1 MSNPS
6 ANVRHIVA
14 WIIFLSGAIAVSPCR
29 ADEETAA
36 APTALDEVI
45 VTAEKRSQNI
55 QDVPISVI
63 ALSAQQMQD
72 SGVTDIKNLT
82 VLTPGLTVTSTTD
95 ENSTTARIRGIG
107 TVGDNPGLE
116 SSVGI
121 VIDGVYRPRNGV
133 GFGNLGEIEQIE
145 VLEGPQGELFGK
157 NNDAGVISITTRRP
171 SMTFGATAEA
181 TYGNFNDREISASV
195 TGPLSSISAGRLYAS
210 YQNAEGWLH
219 VDTGQ
224 GPNTDDRSNNRD
236 AYNFRGQYLLTPSSD
251 ISFLLIG
258 DYARR
263 TESCCDAVATYLGP
277 FAPITNAL
285 AGVPQLGGQAG
296 ATGIAQGTGY
306 LAYSN
311 YPWNQRIRDMGVSG
325 QLDWTL
331 GDATLTS
338 ITAWRDNTLI
348 AGNDTDYTAIDILY
362 EPATNGNETDFKQFS
377 QELRLAGKAGG
388 LDWLVGGFF
397 ASELLTSTQ
406 TLWAGEDFDLYLGGL
421 SSAAVGAPNF
431 LTIPGLIGQFPGH
444 TFIPGISGYA
454 DDFHQ
459 TSRSYAIFSNETYAI
474 NDALSVTAGFRY
486 TREKK
491 TLSSNY
497 DDTDGGSACESL
509 RAAPGVLATSPA
521 SPEYQFLLGYGCSVV
536 FNPYFAGL
544 NDAQS
549 LTENNLSGTVKLSYR
564 LNEEVMAYLSF
575 ADGYKAGGFNLGR
588 VTNPAIT
595 STAPPSQYAASTT
608 TPLAPVALPV
618 LDTSFPEET
627 VDSYELG
634 IKSTLFDKTLRL
646 DAALFNQRYRD
657 FQLNTYTGILFVV
670 TSIPQVQSKGAEANI
685 AWIAPLPGLSF
696 NGGLTYAF
704 TNINEFG
711 SAIALFATDRLNNR
725 LSFAPL
731 WSGSASATYDVPL
744 SGSLSLR
751 TTLSEKYNSS
761 YNTGSNLDPR
771 KLQGS
776 YGLLNAR
783 IGLGAPDNPWAV
795 EFWAANLANKYY
807 YQVAFDAPFQ
817 YNQIDSF
824 LGAPRTFGVTARVKF

>member
-1 MSNPS
+1 MANPTTK
-6 ANVRHIVA
+6 VRHIVA
-14 WIIFLSGAIAVSPCR
+14 WTMFLSGSVAGSPCW
-29 ADEETAA
+29 ADDEAATAPA
-36 APTALDEVI
+36 TLDEVI

-55 QDVPISVI
+55 QDVPIAVI

-116 SSVGI
+116 SSVGV

-133 GFGNLGEIEQIE
+133 GFGNLSEIEQIE

-157 NNDAGVISITTRRP
+157 NNDAGVISITTKRP
-171 SMTFGATAEA
+171 SMTFGVTAEA
-181 TYGNFNDREISASV
+181 TYGNFNDREISASI
-195 TGPLSSISAGRLYAS
+195 TGPLSDISAGRLYAS

-219 VDTGQ
+219 VDTGP

-236 AYNFRGQYLLTPSSD
+236 AYTFRGQYLLTPSSD

-258 DYARR
+258 DYSKRN
-263 TESCCDAVATYLGP
+263 ESCCDAVATYLGP

-311 YPWNQRIRDMGVSG
+311 YPWTQRVRDMGVSG
-325 QLDWTL
+325 ELDWTL
-331 GDATLTS
+331 GAATLTS
-338 ITAWRDNTLI
+338 ITAWRDNTII
-348 AGNDTDYTAIDILY
+348 AGNDTDYTAVDILY
-362 EPATNGNETDFKQFS
+362 EPATNGNQTDFKQFS
-377 QELRLAGKAGG
+377 EELRLAGKAGG

-406 TLWAGEDFDLYLGGL
+406 TLWAGNDFDLYLGGL
-421 SSAAVGAPNF
+421 SSASVGPANF
-431 LTIPGLIGQFPGH
+431 LLVPELTGKLPGE
-444 TFIPGISGYA
+444 TFIPGVSGYS

-491 TLSSNY
+491 TLNSAYN
-497 DDTDGGSACESL
+497 DTDGGAGCGSL
-509 RAAPGVLATSPA
+509 LTSPGVAAMNPA

-536 FNPYFAGL
+536 FNPFFANLG
-544 NDAQS
+544 DAQS
-549 LTENNLSGTVKLSYR
+549 LTEDNVSGTVKLSYR
-564 LNEEVMAYLSF
+564 FNEEVMTYISF

-588 VTNPAIT
+588 VTNPA
-595 STAPPSQYAASTT
+595 AAN
-608 TPLAPVALPV
+608 PLAPV

-634 IKSTLFDKTLRL
+634 IKSTLFDHSLRL
-646 DAALFNQRYRD
+646 DADIFNQRYRD

-685 AWIAPLPGLSF
+685 AWATPLRGLTL
-696 NGGLTYAF
+696 NGGLVYAF

-711 SAIALFATDRLNNR
+711 SALSLFATDRLNNR

-731 WSGSASATYDVPL
+731 WSGAASATYSVPL
-744 SGSLSLR
+744 SGSLELR
-751 TTLSEKYNSS
+751 TTLSEKYDSS

-783 IGLGAPDNPWAV
+783 IGLGAPDDTWAV
-795 EFWAANLANKYY
+795 ELWSANLTNKYY

-817 YNQIDSF
+817 YNQIDAF
-824 LGAPRTFGVTARVKF
+824 LGAPRTFGLTARVRF

>member
-1 MSNPS
+1 MANPKVS
-6 ANVRHIVA
+6 LRHIVA
-14 WIIFLSGAIAVSPCR
+14 WTMFLSGSVAGSPSR
-29 ADEETAA
+29 AADDTAG
-36 APTALDEVI
+36 APASLDEVI
-45 VTAEKRSQNI
+45 VTAEKRSQNM
-55 QDVPISVI
+55 QDVPISVT
-63 ALSAQQMQD
+63 AFSSQQMKD
-72 SGVTDIKNLT
+72 SGITDIKNLT

-133 GFGNLGEIEQIE
+133 GFGNLGELQQIE

-157 NNDAGVISITTRRP
+157 NNDAGVISITTKRP
-171 SMTFGATAEA
+171 SMDFGVTAEA
-181 TYGNFNDREISASV
+181 TYGNYNDREISASV

-219 VDTGQ
+219 VDTGP
-224 GPNTDDRSNNRD
+224 GPNTDDRSNNRN
-236 AYNFRGQYLLTPSSD
+236 AYTLRGQYLLTPSSD

-258 DYARR
+258 DYSKRN
-263 TESCCDAVATYLGP
+263 ESCCDAVATYLGP

-285 AGVPQLGGQAG
+285 AGVPALGGHAG

-311 YPWNQRIRDMGVSG
+311 YPWTQRVRDMGVSG

-331 GDATLTS
+331 GAATLTS
-338 ITAWRDNTLI
+338 ITAWRDNTII
-348 AGNDTDYTAIDILY
+348 AGNDTDYTSVDILY

-377 QELRLAGKAGG
+377 EELRLAGKAGS

-397 ASELLTSTQ
+397 SSELLTSTQ
-406 TLWAGEDFDLYLGGL
+406 TLWAGNDFDLYLGGL
-421 SSAAVGAPNF
+421 SSAAVGTPNF
-431 LTIPGLIGQFPGH
+431 LLVPELTGKFPGQ
-444 TFIPGISGYA
+444 TFVPGVAGYA

-459 TSRSYAIFSNETYAI
+459 ASKSYALFSNETYAI

-491 TLSSNY
+491 TMNSNY
-497 DDTDGGSACESL
+497 NDTDGGAGCGSL
-509 RAAPGVLATSPA
+509 LTSPGVGAMNPA
-521 SPEYQFLLGYGCSVV
+521 SPEYQFLIGYGCSVV
-536 FNPYFAGL
+536 FNPFFASL

-549 LTENNLSGTVKLSYR
+549 LTEDNLSGTVKLSYR
-564 LNEEVMAYLSF
+564 LNDDVMTYISF

-588 VTNPAIT
+588 VTNPNAVN
-595 STAPPSQYAASTT
+595 
-608 TPLAPVALPV
+608 PLAPV

-634 IKSTLFDKTLRL
+634 IKSTLLNRTLRL
-646 DAALFNQRYRD
+646 NGAIFDQRYRD

-670 TSIPQVQSKGAEANI
+670 TSIPQVQSKGAELNA
-685 AWIAPLPGLSF
+685 AWVSPLPGLSF
-696 NGGLTYAF
+696 NGGVTYAF

-711 SAIALFATDRLNNR
+711 SALSLFATDRLNDR

-731 WSGSASATYDVPL
+731 WSGAASATYEVPL
-744 SGSLSLR
+744 SGSLTLR

-783 IGLGAPDNPWAV
+783 IGIGSADEKWAV
-795 EFWAANLANKYY
+795 ELWSANLTNKYY

-817 YNQIDSF
+817 YNQIDAF
-824 LGAPRTFGVTARVKF
+824 LGEPRTFGITGRVKF

>member
-1 MSNPS
+1 MANPKVS
-6 ANVRHIVA
+6 LRHIVA
-14 WIIFLSGAIAVSPCR
+14 WTMFLSGAVAGSPSKA
-29 ADEETAA
+29 ADDNAG
-36 APTALDEVI
+36 APASLDEVI
-45 VTAEKRSQNI
+45 VTAEKRSQNM
-55 QDVPISVI
+55 QDVPISVT
-63 ALSAQQMQD
+63 AFSSQQMQD
-72 SGVTDIKNLT
+72 SGITDIKNLT

-133 GFGNLGEIEQIE
+133 GFGNLGELDQIE

-157 NNDAGVISITTRRP
+157 NNDAGVISITTKRP
-171 SMTFGATAEA
+171 SMDFGVTAEA
-181 TYGNFNDREISASV
+181 TYGNYNDREISASV
-195 TGPLSSISAGRLYAS
+195 TGPLSSNSAGRLYAG

-219 VDTGQ
+219 VDTGP

-236 AYNFRGQYLLTPSSD
+236 AYTFRGQYLLTPSSD

-258 DYARR
+258 DYSKRN
-263 TESCCDAVATYLGP
+263 ESCCDAVATYLGP

-285 AGVPQLGGQAG
+285 AGVPALGGQAG
-296 ATGIAQGTGY
+296 AVGIAQGTGY
-306 LAYSN
+306 TAFSN

-325 QLDWTL
+325 QFDWTL
-331 GDATLTS
+331 GAATLTS

-348 AGNDTDYTAIDILY
+348 SGNDTDYTAIDILY

-377 QELRLAGKAGG
+377 EELRLAGKTGN

-397 ASELLTSTQ
+397 SSELLTSTQ
-406 TLWAGEDFDLYLGGL
+406 TLWAGNDFDLYLGGL
-421 SSAAVGAPNF
+421 SSAASAAVAAGAPVNF
-431 LTIPGLIGQFPGH
+431 LLVPGLTGKFPGQ
-444 TFIPGISGYA
+444 TFIPGVSGYA

-459 TSRSYAIFSNETYAI
+459 TSKSYAIFSNETYAI
-474 NDALSVTAGFRY
+474 NEALSVTAGFRY

-491 TLSSNY
+491 TMDSNY
-497 DDTDGGSACESL
+497 NDTDGGSACNSL
-509 RAAPGVLATSPA
+509 LHSPGLAGVDPTST
-521 SPEYQFLLGYGCSVV
+521 QFLLGYGCSVV
-536 FNPYFAGL
+536 FNPFFAGL

-549 LTENNLSGTVKLSYR
+549 LTEDNLSGTVKLSYR
-564 LNEEVMAYLSF
+564 FNDDVMTYVSF

-588 VTNPAIT
+588 VTNP
-595 STAPPSQYAASTT
+595 TAAN
-608 TPLAPVALPV
+608 PLAPV

-627 VDSYELG
+627 VDSYEFG

-646 DAALFNQRYRD
+646 DGAIFDQRYRD

-670 TSIPQVQSKGAEANI
+670 TSIPQVQSKGAEFNA
-685 AWIAPLPGLSF
+685 AWVSPLPGLSF
-696 NGGLTYAF
+696 NGGVTYAF

-711 SAIALFATDRLNNR
+711 SALSLFATDRLNDR

-731 WSGSASATYDVPL
+731 WSGAASATYDVPL

-783 IGLGAPDNPWAV
+783 IGIGSTDNKWAV
-795 EFWAANLANKYY
+795 ELWSANLTNKYY

-817 YNQIDSF
+817 YNQIDAF
-824 LGAPRTFGVTARVKF
+824 LGARRTFGLTARVKF